1 MVMRLLNVNAQK
13 LELVE
18 FFGDQIP
25 PYAILSHTW
34 GDDEVTFQDLQRGQY
49 EHKLGLEKIRYTC
62 QQAKRDELS
71 WCWVDTCCIDK
82 TSSAELS
89 EAINSMFN
97 WYSRAQVCYAY
108 LADVRVNSS
117 CEPCVETQADIE
129 RVTNDFSD
137 ASAKS
142 SGGTPAQKEP
152 RWTSCTELHHQTTT
166 IGTPSEHCNR
176 RTPGPVTSLVVAF
189 RDSRWFQRGW
199 TLQELIAPRRLNF
212 FDHSWEPLGR
222 RDDELLDAVTE
233 VTGLNPM
240 VFGNP
245 LVLREVPIARRMSWM
260 ARRQTTRKEDEAYCL
275 LGVFGVNMPLLYGEE
290 DSAFVR
296 LQEELL
302 RRFPDNSVLIFT
314 KPTTDNHMTREPLA
328 SSPRDFAGCSHVES
342 WKTQKIPFALE
353 ACRLTNVAIH
363 ISLPL
368 LRIERTNYLR
378 DLALLGYTN
387 NGAPIAIVLIR
398 TRGHSGKDIWFTSN
412 YAIHHFF
419 SQDVVPIPT
428 LGSGFVAIP
437 EELAVTAKRESMLIG
452 RDVRYALSG
461 YDQRGDD
468 AWLRYDLAL
477 KYESGTP
484 GLIPERTITRQREA
498 RTPHMIRIK
507 DLFPISSKVFVLAF
521 SLDDIGD
528 LAHTTVVVALTNQR
542 PGGNLRGALLV
553 AKNLHLESEQQLSA
567 LGTDLMH
574 AKLSEPYAGNLGEV
588 RDLDNV
594 FLGEGLVLDLQ
605 RDGYVGDWSLRLS
618 RLTLRIRTLDT
629 NKRQFSDGSDG

>member
-1 MVMRLLNVNAQK
+1 MRLLNVNAQK

-34 GDDEVTFQDLQRGQY
+34 GEDEVTFQDLQSGQY
-49 EHKLGLEKIRYTC
+49 EHKLGYRKIHLTC
-62 QQAKRDELS
+62 QEARRDELS

-82 TSSAELS
+82 SSSAELS

-97 WYSRAQVCYAY
+97 WYARAQICYAY
-108 LADVRVNSS
+108 LADVWVNSS
-117 CEPCVETQADIE
+117 GELDVETQADIE
-129 RVTNDFSD
+129 KVINNSGDVSVD
-137 ASAKS
+137 S
-142 SGGTPAQKEP
+142 SGGPPLLTEP
-152 RWTSCTELHHQTTT
+152 RYTSGIELHNEITTA
-166 IGTPSEHCNR
+166 GKPSERCKQK
-176 RTPGPVTSLVVAF
+176 TSGPVKTRAVAF

-199 TLQELIAPRRLNF
+199 TLQELIAPRRLSF

-222 RDDELLDAVTE
+222 RDEELLYEVTE
-233 VTGLNPM
+233 VTGLSPV

-260 ARRQTTRKEDEAYCL
+260 AHRQTTRKEDEAYCL
-275 LGVFGVNMPLLYGEE
+275 LGIFGVNMPLLYGEE
-290 DSAFVR
+290 DTAFIR
-296 LQEELL
+296 LQEELI
-302 RRFPDNSVLIFT
+302 RRFPDNSVLIFS
-314 KPTTDNHMTREPLA
+314 KPTMDNHMTREPLA

-378 DLALLGYTN
+378 DLALLGYTD
-387 NGAPIAIVLIR
+387 NGALIALVLIR
-398 TRGHSGKDIWFTSN
+398 TQAHSGEDIWFTGN

-419 SQDVVPIPT
+419 SQDIVPIPS

-437 EELAVTAKRESMLIG
+437 EEVAVTAKRESMLIG
-452 RDVRYALSG
+452 RDIRYALSG

-477 KYESGTP
+477 RYESGTP

-507 DLFPISSKVFVLAF
+507 DLFPVSSKVFVLAF
-521 SLDDIGD
+521 SLDDTRSI
-528 LAHTTVVVALTNQR
+528 AHTTIIVALTHQK
-542 PGGNLRGALLV
+542 PWGNLRGALLV
-553 AKNLHLESEQQLSA
+553 TRNPHLKSEQQLLA
-567 LGTDLMH
+567 LGTELMH
-574 AKLSEPYAGNLGEV
+574 AKLSEPLAGNLGEV
-588 RDLDNV
+588 TDLDSV

-618 RLTLRIRTLDT
+618 RLTLRVRTLDT
-629 NKRQFSDGSDG
+629 IKRHFSDGSDG